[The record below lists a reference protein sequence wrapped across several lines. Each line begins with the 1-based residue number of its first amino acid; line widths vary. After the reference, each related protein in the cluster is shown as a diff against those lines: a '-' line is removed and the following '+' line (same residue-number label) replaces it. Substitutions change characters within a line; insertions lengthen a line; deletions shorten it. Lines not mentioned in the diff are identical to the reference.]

1 MYRIGVDIG
10 GTSIKIGLIDED
22 LRIVSRTAIPFPHV
36 EAAEVAARLAA
47 AIGALLADN
56 GLSEQDLTAVGVVV
70 PGSIDPTGEIVLDA
84 HNLGFHNVPFKDLL
98 QAQFANLP
106 VYLANDADGAALGEL
121 GCGAFRGRKTAVLLT
136 LGTGVGGGV
145 ILNGKMFSG
154 GCGRGIELGHMQIVS
169 GGELCTCG
177 VRGCIEAYCSA
188 TALIRDGI
196 RAMEA
201 NPASMLAVESGG
213 DPSRVDAKFVID
225 CAKAGDPTAKAVF
238 DAYVDHLAAA
248 CVSVIHLLD
257 PEVIAIGG
265 GVSHAGDFLFEPL
278 RSKTL
283 EKCFFSS
290 CGEIVPAV
298 LGNDA
303 GMIGA
308 SLLE

>member
-10 GTSIKIGLIDED
+10 GTSIKIGLVSQD
-22 LRIVSRTAIPFPHV
+22 LRIVGRTAVAFPHV
-36 EAAEVAARLAA
+36 EAPQVAQVLAEAIRALVAEH
-47 AIGALLADN
+47 
-56 GLSEQDLTAVGVVV
+56 GLTEQDLTGVGVVI
-70 PGSIDPTGEIVLDA
+70 PGSIDRRGETVLDA
-84 HNLGFHNVPFKDLL
+84 HNLGFHNVPFKALL
-98 QAQFANLP
+98 QAQFQDLP
-106 VYLANDADGAALGEL
+106 VYLANDADGAAFGEL
-121 GCGAFRGRKTAVLLT
+121 GCGAFRGCKTAVLLT

-145 ILNGKMFSG
+145 ILDGKIFPG
-154 GCGRGIELGHMQIVS
+154 GCGRGNELGHMQIVS

-188 TALIRDGI
+188 TALIRDAG

-201 NPASMLAVESGG
+201 DPACGLWAACGG
-213 DPSRVDAKFVID
+213 DLSRVDAKLVID
-225 CAKAGDPTAKAVF
+225 CAKAGDPAAKAVF
-238 DAYVDHLAAA
+238 DAFVDHLAAA
-248 CVSVIHLLD
+248 CVSVVHILD

-265 GVSHAGDFLFEPL
+265 GVSHAGEFLFAPL
-278 RSKTL
+278 REKVL

-308 SLLE
+308 AMLS